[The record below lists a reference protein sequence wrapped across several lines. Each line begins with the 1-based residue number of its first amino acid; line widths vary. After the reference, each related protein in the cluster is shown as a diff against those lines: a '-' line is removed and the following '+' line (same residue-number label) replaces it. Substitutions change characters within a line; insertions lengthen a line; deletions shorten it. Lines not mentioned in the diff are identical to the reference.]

1 MLERSFAPRQTW
13 NCHRSGAAYL
23 RDFYVL
29 VAQHAG
35 EADREVDEAVQ
46 DLLTA
51 ARRHVG
57 TAGFLAAGAPS
68 AVVVKPSGVG
78 SGVGIGGAALACTPP
93 PRDCSRDEDLQRV
106 DVGGEP
112 TTALDQGHAP
122 GRKRPRS
129 ASADGAAKRRVT
141 FAADPVT
148 DRDLEYLPFDF
159 AL

>member
-1 MLERSFAPRQTW
+1 VQEPVLERNSAPRQTW
-13 NCHRSGAAYL
+13 NCHRSGATYL

-35 EADREVDEAVQ
+35 ESDREVDEAVQ

-57 TAGFLAAGAPS
+57 NASFS
-68 AVVVKPSGVG
+68 AMGVPPAVAVKPSG
-78 SGVGIGGAALACTPP
+78 SGGAALACAPP
-93 PRDCSRDEDLQRV
+93 PTNCGRDEDLQRP
-106 DVGGEP
+106 DVGGDP
-112 TTALDQGHAP
+112 ATARDQ
-122 GRKRPRS
+122 GRKRPRA

-141 FAADPVT
+141 FAADPLT
-148 DRDLEYLPFDF
+148 DEDLEYLPLDF